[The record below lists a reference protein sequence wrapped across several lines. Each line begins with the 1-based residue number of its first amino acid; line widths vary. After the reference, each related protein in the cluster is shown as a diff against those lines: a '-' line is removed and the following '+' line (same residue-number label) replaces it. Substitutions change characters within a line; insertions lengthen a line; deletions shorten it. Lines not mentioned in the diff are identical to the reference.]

1 MAPVS
6 TMADARS
13 HAGEEDAPLDPA
25 AERLRRKL
33 TWLLA
38 GSLGVMILGLIA
50 VFAAIVYRLNVEPTV
65 AATPQGT
72 LPEPVAVPIPAGAR
86 VVFTGLDGNRLLVRL
101 ALPDGATRLI
111 VLDASNGAVQSQ
123 VELRPGG

>member
-1 MAPVS
+1 
-6 TMADARS
+6 MADTDS
-13 HAGEEDAPLDPA
+13 HARAEDAPLDPA

-50 VFAAIVYRLNVEPTV
+50 VFSAIVYRVTADPAPPPERPAEAAPTPY
-65 AATPQGT
+65 A
-72 LPEPVAVPIPAGAR
+72 LPAGAQI
-86 VVFTGLDGNRLLVRL
+86 VFADLDGQRLLVRV

-111 VLDASNGAVQSQ
+111 IFDARNGAVQSE